1 MAQPA
6 GGQAVAVHHRTD
18 AEQTTLG
25 RAVADVVVEGE
36 LLRDCREGLLFAGT
50 VIECGLHA
58 AVDLSLEVAL
68 IPLIAS
74 GAEQLDWS
82 GRCAVPHGSRHNE
95 GGEEHSSDGAGEH
108 RLDIAHAEGL
118 VEALRRTGGDVED
131 AGNDA
136 DNACSDVVSHD
147 AAGVEGVE
155 ALRPPGGLDRL

>member
-36 LLRDCREGLLFAGT
+36 LLRDCREGLFLAGA
-50 VIECGLHA
+50 VVECGLHTT
-58 AVDLSLEVAL
+58 VDLCLEVAL
-68 IPLIAS
+68 VPLITGRAK
-74 GAEQLDWS
+74 QLNRGCRS
-82 GRCAVPHGSRHNE
+82 AVPHGSRHNE

-136 DNACSDVVSHD
+136 DNPCSDVVSND